1 MMWIVPEAGK
11 MEFLGMLIPKEQN
24 RPVMQV
30 CCYGILSKIDEEN
43 LSPCHYPDMRILL
56 LA

>member
-30 CCYGILSKIDEEN
+30 CCYGILSKIDEDN